1 MEQKKKKLY
10 PLKFR
15 PVAGR
20 SSWGGS
26 WLVGNLGKSFSEKVE
41 AGTTAGGKKKFVEMP
56 LTVNDKVGESFEL
69 ADLGFCDSEVVGGWL
84 EGSTISE
91 ILETYLEDIVGGNVY
106 SFYGRQFPIMVKFM
120 DIRGRMP
127 LMVCPDDEV
136 ASQRYDTLGKVK
148 LWYVVDAEPGSKL
161 YMGFRREVSAT
172 ELYERCHA
180 GTLEEVLNVVTPH
193 NGDAFLIPAGLVHS
207 ASDGV
212 VVAEIAESSDLDFR
226 IYNWGNAV
234 DSAVAGFTADPA
246 GEGRQSRVRK
256 NLMNES
262 SLSDTEELSLEA
274 ALDFVNLG
282 QYDSALTI
290 PAGGHSDKVHDA
302 HVKTVSDSADNI
314 TDKLVSV
321 REFTVTK
328 VRLKDMLHINTGTT
342 DAFLVYVCVS
352 GSASLQIQKDEAGVN
367 KFDVNAGEAILVP
380 AEVTDFYMVPQGR
393 DTVLLEVT
401 IEPYDEPDEYID
413 PDAESK
419 LPGDDD
425 DDDKFTS
432 EGGTKMSV
440 EEFLRK
446 NPGRMN

>member
-1 MEQKKKKLY
+1 M
-10 PLKFR
+10 
-15 PVAGR
+15 
-20 SSWGGS
+20 
-26 WLVGNLGKSFSEKVE
+26 
-41 AGTTAGGKKKFVEMP
+41 
-56 LTVNDKVGESFEL
+56 
-69 ADLGFCDSEVVGGWL
+69 
-84 EGSTISE
+84 
-91 ILETYLEDIVGGNVY
+91 
-106 SFYGRQFPIMVKFM
+106 
-120 DIRGRMP
+120 
-127 LMVCPDDEV
+127 
-136 ASQRYDTLGKVK
+136 
-148 LWYVVDAEPGSKL
+148 
-161 YMGFRREVSAT
+161 
-172 ELYERCHA
+172 
-180 GTLEEVLNVVTPH
+180 
-193 NGDAFLIPAGLVHS
+193 
-207 ASDGV
+207 
-212 VVAEIAESSDLDFR
+212 
-226 IYNWGNAV
+226 
-234 DSAVAGFTADPA
+234 
-246 GEGRQSRVRK
+246 
-256 NLMNES
+256 
-262 SLSDTEELSLEA
+262 EA

-290 PAGGHSDKVHDA
+290 PAGGHSDRVHDA

-425 DDDKFTS
+425 DDKFTS